1 MSVSEGSEESC
12 QPSASECEAL
22 NGRRDF
28 IRAGLM
34 AVGALATM
42 GVTPDQLWALEARFA
57 SGRRVGDELR
67 FPLPTADGAII
78 DEANKVI
85 IARVAGVAMAFVL
98 ECPHRG
104 ADVEWQSNRNR
115 FFCPKHRSTFQPNG
129 TLIGGKANRG
139 LDRYAI
145 RREGDEL
152 VVDTSRKL
160 RSTNEA
166 AWTSAQVSL

>member
-1 MSVSEGSEESC
+1 MSERPEESC
-12 QPSASECEAL
+12 QPRTSECEAL

-34 AVGALATM
+34 AVGALATL
-42 GVTPDQLWALEARFA
+42 GVTPDQLSALDARFV

-67 FPLPTADGAII
+67 FPLPSADGAII
-78 DEANKVI
+78 DEANEVI
-85 IARVAGVAMAFVL
+85 IARVAGAAMAFVL

-104 ADVEWQSNRNR
+104 ADVEWQPNRNR
-115 FFCPKHRSTFQPNG
+115 FYCPKHRSTFQPNG
-129 TLIGGKANRG
+129 ALIGGKANRG

-152 VVDTSRKL
+152 VVNTSSKL
-160 RSTNEA
+160 RSSNAA
-166 AWTSAQVSL
+166 AWTSAQISL